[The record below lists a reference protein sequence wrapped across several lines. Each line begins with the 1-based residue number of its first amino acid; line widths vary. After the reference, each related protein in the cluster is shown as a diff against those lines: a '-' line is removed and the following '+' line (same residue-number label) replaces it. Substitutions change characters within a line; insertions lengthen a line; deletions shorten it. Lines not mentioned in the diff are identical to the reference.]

1 MQRPCGMFKEGS
13 RDWGKESVG
22 ENKVK
27 MRPFRACEVFC
38 LTAMGGGHVPSQEG
52 DVSEWM

>member
-1 MQRPCGMFKEGS
+1 MQRLCGMFKEGS
-13 RDWGKESVG
+13 RDWGKESIG

-27 MRPFRACEVFC
+27 MRPFRACEMFC